1 MTGIQGACKFGFSE
15 LDLMVAQSTDL
26 VQRDVKI
33 FRVGTFTDMFGR
45 ERTWTHDDLD
55 KAVENFYYLRDL
67 NIVPNVPVRED
78 HTISIKDVVGYFL
91 SVRRVG
97 DFLFGDWEW
106 ASWDAKYKWDEK
118 KYRNRSIEIGQ
129 YVTNDGAKYDPVVLG
144 LAFVDFPAVEGLYRI
159 ADHGD
164 DMTTSND
171 QTNQADADAAAAA
184 QAAADQAAAD
194 QAAADQAAADQAAAD
209 QVAAQAA
216 ADQAAAQAAADA
228 AAAADQTREPVGAH
242 RANMQPHVFRING
255 SEDVSD
261 YARVQEHILS
271 LETFRIE
278 TIESG
283 RTSFLDKLVADKV
296 ITGPQADK
304 FRIVVKTMDDAQF
317 EAFREG
323 FDGMAPANLFA
334 RHNVD
339 GGSGGSG
346 DDARADRISILEGI
360 VANHRARGASQDDI
374 QKMSSYQELQTL
386 KNATA

>member
-15 LDLMVAQSTDL
+15 LDLMVATSPDL
-26 VQRDVKI
+26 IQRDVKI

-45 ERTWTHDDLD
+45 ERTWTVEDLD
-55 KAVENFYYLRDL
+55 KAVENFYALRDL
-67 NIVPNVPVRED
+67 NIVPNVPIRED

-97 DFLFGDWEW
+97 EFLFGDWEW
-106 ASWDAKYKWDEK
+106 SSWDAKYKWDEK

-171 QTNQADADAAAAA
+171 NTDQAAADAAAAQAAADAATA
-184 QAAADQAAAD
+184 QAAADQAAA
-194 QAAADQAAADQAAAD
+194 QAAADAA
-209 QVAAQAA
+209 AAQAA

-228 AAAADQTREPVGAH
+228 AAAAAAQAAEPVGAH
-242 RANMQPHVFRING
+242 RANMQPHSFRLNG
-255 SEDVSD
+255 TDEVSD
-261 YARVQEHILS
+261 YAKVQEHIVS
-271 LETFRIE
+271 LETFRTE

-283 RTSFLDKLVADKV
+283 RTSFLDGLVKDKV
-296 ITGPQADK
+296 ISGPQAEK
-304 FRIVVKTMDDAQF
+304 FRVVVKDMDDATF
-317 EAFREG
+317 AAFREG
-323 FDGMAPANLFA
+323 FDGMKPANLFA
-334 RHNVD
+334 RHDV
-339 GGSGGSG
+339 GGSGGAPG
-346 DDARADRISILEGI
+346 DDARADRISVLEGI
-360 VANHRARGASQDDI
+360 VANHRARGASPEDI
-374 QKMSSYQELQTL
+374 QKMSSFQELQTL